1 MIGAVFRPLL
11 GAFARR
17 SFAERERKRQRLI
30 KLLADADRR
39 GRPTRRRAAAQVARL
54 TP

>member
-17 SFAERERKRQRLI
+17 SLAERERKRQRLI

-39 GRPTRRRAAAQVARL
+39 GRPTRRKVSPSILQ
-54 TP
+54 P